1 MSYGPESDKQIKNK
15 KISNLQFQ
23 SSWIHASAGMTKG
36 VENRVEKV
44 PTGVQKSG
52 MTILRYRNKILNS
65 SRPICPNY
73 VFLVALFLLHLFSS
87 LSAQNENIKFDQ
99 IAIEQGLSQ
108 NSVFSIIQDRKGF
121 LWFGT
126 EDGFNM
132 YDGYQ
137 FKVHKM
143 DLKDPNSLSGNWVI
157 AAYEDSKGVLW
168 IGTESA
174 GLNKFDQSKGIFTR
188 YMKIP
193 NDKNS
198 LSDNRITS
206 ICADAAGHLWVGTK
220 GGGVNKYDP
229 EKNTFIHFKNDEE
242 NPNSLSHNIVNA
254 VIYDPSGHLWFGTAD
269 GLNKYDP
276 AAGVFTRYFSD
287 PKIPG
292 SLSANNIRTLYLD
305 QRGDL
310 WIGTDGGGLNRLDKE
325 NGIFHHYKNRPNDP
339 ASISGDVVNVIYE
352 DNSGNFWVGTDGNG
366 LNSYDKTN
374 NVFTAYQH
382 NISDPSSL
390 VNNRVYSISEDRSG
404 VLWIGTRGGGLSKLD
419 LQKKKFIH
427 HHRQPG
433 QSNTLSNNI
442 IWTFYEDNSGALWI
456 GSLGGLDR
464 FDRKT
469 NRWTNYR
476 HRPDNPNSLSHNYVR
491 SIREDKLGDL
501 WIGTDGG
508 GVNRFNLKSGQFT
521 SYAHNPDDPSSL
533 SHNTI
538 RPILVDRSGTIW
550 IGTLGGGLNEY
561 DRKTN
566 RFKRYLHDPGDPNS
580 LSYNYIYSLFE
591 DRSGR
596 LWIGTDGGGLNY
608 FDREKNVF
616 VAYKHDPED
625 PTSISNNHIYSVHED
640 AEGILWMGTRGGGL
654 NRFDREKQQFSHYTV
669 KDGLPNATI
678 YAVLAD
684 DDGNLWLSTNNGLSK
699 FNLQQETFK
708 NYDISDGLQNNE
720 FNGGA
725 YYKGKDG
732 KLYFGGIEGF
742 NEFLPAEIQDNPIVP
757 PVVIT
762 DFKIANKSVPI
773 GGKIEERLILSKS
786 ITETEVITL
795 SHKDEVFS
803 FEFAAL
809 NYVSPEKNQYAYMLE
824 GMDENWIELGTRR
837 FVPYNRLP
845 PGEYVFRVKASN
857 SDGVWNEEGTSIF
870 LNVTPPFWQTWWFR
884 IILIVFVLLSVY
896 IIYRIRVRSIEERS
910 RELEENV
917 KKRTKQATL
926 LYEAGQRLSSE
937 LELDSLLSEIVNTVC
952 DNFNYYGVMLFLPDK
967 SGKEL
972 TLRSIAGGHRHI
984 FPDGLTLKVGEGMIG
999 KVASTKKFQIC
1010 EDVSKDPDYIRQAD
1024 EVTQS
1029 ELSVPILSGDKLI
1042 GVLDIQSDKLNTF
1055 EKSDIAAVETLSTQ
1069 IATAIDNA
1077 RLYDRAQKEIAD
1089 RKKAEKELL
1098 IAKRETDDILQNV
1111 KDGLFLLDREF
1122 IIESQ
1127 YSAALEDILSTKTL
1141 VKISFIDFLKDKIDK
1156 ETLESLDNYL
1166 TILYDKEI
1174 DEETLSDLN
1183 PLSPIEINFET
1194 NDPNKYVSKFLD
1206 FDFRRISENGKT
1218 LRIIATVNDI
1228 TEKIH
1233 LEMDLEESR
1242 EENKRKMDLL
1252 LSILN
1257 VEPVML
1263 KEFLKSTQDEIDQ
1276 VNGQLQGIEQKDRI
1290 GQKLEDVYRS
1300 IHTIKGNASLL
1311 ELNIFAEK
1319 AHQVEDKIA
1328 ELKEKKQIQFR
1339 DIRDLLSEI
1348 EMVQSIHSE
1357 MKGLIDQI
1365 GKIHDQFRPKQ
1376 SHEHNM
1382 LVKSLNKL
1390 VQNLGDEYDKK
1401 INLITSDYKNEI
1413 VPFKQRLVIR
1423 DVLVQ
1428 LIRNSVYHGIETLEE
1443 RRKLGKSDEGNIS
1456 IRNFETEGKF
1466 TIQFRDDGRG
1476 LPLEQLRQKAKESG
1490 KWQPADIDQWDD
1502 KKIAETIFQIGISTS
1517 EKADMAAGRGV
1528 GMDIIRKKVESQ
1540 GGTINIDFREDR
1552 YCEFN
1557 IEIPKAS

>member
-1 MSYGPESDKQIKNK
+1 MSYGPKLDNRINQK
-15 KISNLQFQ
+15 KISNFDSQ
-23 SSWIHASAGMTKG
+23 SPGYSD
-36 VENRVEKV
+36 
-44 PTGVQKSG
+44 
-52 MTILRYRNKILNS
+52 KILNLS
-65 SRPICPNY
+65 TYSYYI
-73 VFLVALFLLHLFSS
+73 FLVSLFVFYMFSS
-87 LSAQNENIKFDQ
+87 TFAQNGNIKFDQ
-99 IAIEQGLSQ
+99 IGIEQGLSQ
-108 NSVFSIIQDRKGF
+108 NSVYNIIQDRNGF

-126 EDGFNM
+126 EDGLNM

-157 AAYEDSKGVLW
+157 AAYEDNKGVLW

-174 GLNKFDQSKGIFTR
+174 GLNKFDQNTGVFTR
-188 YMKIP
+188 YVNIA
-193 NDKNS
+193 NNKNS
-198 LSDNRITS
+198 ISDNRITS
-206 ICADAAGHLWVGTK
+206 ICADAAGILWIGTK
-220 GGGVNKYDP
+220 GGGVNKFNP
-229 EKNTFIHFKNDEE
+229 ESKRFTHFKNVEG
-242 NPNSLSHNIVNA
+242 NTNSLSNNIVNT
-254 VIYDPSGHLWFGTAD
+254 VICDSSGFLWFGTAD
-269 GLNKYDP
+269 GLNKFDP
-276 AAGVFTRYFSD
+276 ETEIFTRYFSD
-287 PKIPG
+287 PKISG
-292 SLSANNIRTLYLD
+292 RLSADNIRTLYID
-305 QRGDL
+305 QLRNL
-310 WIGTDGGGLNRLDKE
+310 WIGTEGGGLNRLDKDS
-325 NGIFHHYKNRPNDP
+325 GKFHYYKNKPNDP
-339 ASISGDVVNVIYE
+339 TSISGDVVNVIYE
-352 DNSGNFWVGTDGNG
+352 DNSGNFWIGTDGHG
-366 LNSYDKTN
+366 LNRFDKTN
-374 NVFTAYQH
+374 HVFTVYQN

-390 VNNRVYSISEDRSG
+390 VGNRVYAIAEDRSG
-404 VLWIGTRGGGLSKLD
+404 VLWIGTRGGGLSKLN
-419 LQKKKFIH
+419 LHKKKFVH
-427 HHRQPG
+427 HHRRPG
-433 QSNTLSNNI
+433 QINTLSNNS
-442 IWTFYEDNSGALWI
+442 IWTFYEDESGALWV

-464 FDRKT
+464 FNRIT

-491 SIREDKLGDL
+491 SIREDTFGDL

-508 GVNRFNLKSGQFT
+508 GVNKLNLKSGQFT
-521 SYAHNPDDPSSL
+521 RFAHNPDDPNSL

-550 IGTLGGGLNEY
+550 IGTLGGGLNQY
-561 DRKTN
+561 NRKTN
-566 RFKRYLHDPGDPNS
+566 RFIRYLNDPGDPNS

-591 DRSGR
+591 DRSGK

-608 FDREKNVF
+608 FDRENNIF
-616 VAYKHDPED
+616 VAYKHDPDD
-625 PTSISNNHIYSVHED
+625 PTSISNNHVYSIHED
-640 AEGILWMGTRGGGL
+640 AGGNLWMGTRGGGL

-669 KDGLPNATI
+669 KDGLPNETI
-678 YAVLAD
+678 YAVLGD

-699 FNLQQETFK
+699 FNPQKKTFK

-725 YYKGKDG
+725 YYRGRDG

-773 GGKIEERLILSKS
+773 GGKIENRLILSKS
-786 ITETEVITL
+786 VTATEVITL
-795 SHKDEVFS
+795 SYKDEVFS

-857 SDGVWNEEGTSIF
+857 SDGVWNEEGTSLI
-870 LNVTPPFWQTWWFR
+870 LNIIPPFWQTWWFR
-884 IILIVFVLLSVY
+884 VILIVFVVLSVY

-917 KKRTKQATL
+917 KKRTRQATL

-937 LELDSLLSEIVNTVC
+937 LELDSLISEIVNTIC

-967 SGKEL
+967 NGKVL
-972 TLRSIAGGHRHI
+972 TLRAIAGGHKHI

-999 KVASTKKFQIC
+999 KAASAKKIQIC
-1010 EDVSKDPDYIRQAD
+1010 EDVSQDPDYIRQAD

-1029 ELSVPILSGDKLI
+1029 ELSVPVLSGEKLI
-1042 GVLDIQSDKLNTF
+1042 GVLDIQSDQLNTF
-1055 EKSDIAAVETLSTQ
+1055 EKSDVAALETLSTQ
-1069 IATAIDNA
+1069 IATSIDNA

-1127 YSAALEDILSTKTL
+1127 YSAALEDILSTRTL
-1141 VKISFIDFLKDKIDK
+1141 AKISFIDFLKDKIDK
-1156 ETLESLDNYL
+1156 ETLENLDNYL
-1166 TILYDKEI
+1166 VILYDKEI
-1174 DEETLSDLN
+1174 DEKMLSDLN
-1183 PLSPIEINFET
+1183 PLSAIEINFET
-1194 NDPNKYVSKFLD
+1194 DDPNKYVVKFLD
-1206 FDFRRISENGKT
+1206 FDFRRISENDKT
-1218 LRIIATVNDI
+1218 IRIIATVNDI

-1233 LEMDLEESR
+1233 LEKDLEESR
-1242 EENKRKMDLL
+1242 EESKRKMDLL

-1263 KEFLKSTQDEIDQ
+1263 KEFVKSTQNEIDQ
-1276 VNGQLQGIEQKDRI
+1276 VDSQLQGIKQKAHI

-1339 DIRDLLSEI
+1339 DIKGLLSEI
-1348 EMVQSIHSE
+1348 ESVQSIHNE
-1357 MKGLIDQI
+1357 MKELIDQI

-1401 INLITSDYKNEI
+1401 IKLVISDYKNEI

-1428 LIRNSVYHGIETLEE
+1428 LIRNSVYHGIETVEE
-1443 RRKLGKSDEGNIS
+1443 RRKLGKPDEGNIT
-1456 IRNFETEGKF
+1456 ITNFETDGKF

-1476 LPLEQLRQKAKESG
+1476 LPLEQLRQKVKECG
-1490 KWQPADIDQWDD
+1490 KWQSADIDQWDD
-1502 KKIAETIFQIGISTS
+1502 KQIAETIFQIGISTS
-1517 EKADMAAGRGV
+1517 AKTNMAAGRGV
-1528 GMDIIRKKVESQ
+1528 GMDVIRKKVESQ
-1540 GGTINIDFREDR
+1540 GGKIDFDFQKDR
-1552 YCEFN
+1552 FCEFN
-1557 IEIPKAS
+1557 IEIPRAG